1 MKVIIAL
8 DLEKDQALE
17 LIERINREI
26 TQPEL
31 RERIYFKVGMYLY
44 YAHGNAMINFIKERG
59 FKVFLDLKLNDIP
72 NTMYDATKTLL
83 QQNIDILS
91 VHTFAG
97 AKGLAACVQAKRDL
111 GNTQCEL
118 FGISVLTSMTQED
131 LTEDL
136 QVPHTIEECVDHRVQ
151 IAKQAGLDGIVSSPL
166 EAHITHKHG
175 LKALTP
181 GIRFKNN
188 DAHDQSRITTP
199 KFALDNNIDYIV
211 AGRIITGSADPVKSL
226 VQCLAGA
233 EYDE

>member
-8 DLEKDQALE
+8 DLEKEPALE
-17 LIERINREI
+17 LIERINSEI
-26 TQPEL
+26 TQPDL
-31 RERIYFKVGMYLY
+31 RNRIYFKVGMYLY

-72 NTMYDATKTLL
+72 NTMYNATKTLL

-111 GNTQCEL
+111 SNTQCEL
-118 FGISVLTSMTQED
+118 FGISVLTSMTQTD

-136 QVPHTIEECVDHRVQ
+136 QIPHSIEECVDHRVR
-151 IAKQAGLDGIVSSPL
+151 IAKEVGLDGIVSSPF
-166 EAHITHKHG
+166 EAHITHQYG

-188 DAHDQSRITTP
+188 SAHDQSRVTTP
-199 KFALDNNIDYIV
+199 KYALDNKIDYIV
-211 AGRIITGSADPVKSL
+211 AGRMITGAADPIKAL
-226 VQCLAGA
+226 IQCLAGA
-233 EYDE
+233 EYNE